1 MEGQTSRRILMI
13 GGWVIAALVVILY
26 LGSRYEFTLRKKATN
41 GPSSPTPSFKQQS
54 PRQPAPVQAQV
65 RELSAEELFQRAAP
79 SVVLVEV
86 FDDRGHKRGLGSG
99 FIGSDDGA
107 IITNYHVIRGAY
119 RAVARFADGTQAP
132 ISGVLGYDADRDVAV
147 LRARGR
153 LPNALKLGDSDRL
166 RAGQKV
172 AAIGSPLGF
181 QNTVTEGIVSGIRL
195 GLIQMSAP
203 ISPGSSGGPVLTAR
217 GEVVGVAVASAVG
230 GQNLNFA
237 VPVNWAK
244 AYVGGNVERPLAEIL
259 RENTIVDRILDGE
272 VSIPAGKARS
282 WEIQVDPNLMSNAE
296 LRASV
301 HSEGGLTG
309 NIRIVLLRGERVL
322 HDSGRV
328 QRDDFHAP
336 LDEGG
341 SYNLVLDNSGSMM
354 FARKV
359 SGRIELR
366 YVK

>member
-1 MEGQTSRRILMI
+1 
-13 GGWVIAALVVILY
+13 
-26 LGSRYEFTLRKKATN
+26 
-41 GPSSPTPSFKQQS
+41 
-54 PRQPAPVQAQV
+54 
-65 RELSAEELFQRAAP
+65 
-79 SVVLVEV
+79 
-86 FDDRGHKRGLGSG
+86 
-99 FIGSDDGA
+99 
-107 IITNYHVIRGAY
+107 
-119 RAVARFADGTQAP
+119 
-132 ISGVLGYDADRDVAV
+132 
-147 LRARGR
+147 
-153 LPNALKLGDSDRL
+153 
-166 RAGQKV
+166 
-172 AAIGSPLGF
+172 
-181 QNTVTEGIVSGIRL
+181 
-195 GLIQMSAP
+195 
-203 ISPGSSGGPVLTAR
+203 
-217 GEVVGVAVASAVG
+217 
-230 GQNLNFA
+230 
-237 VPVNWAK
+237 
-244 AYVGGNVERPLAEIL
+244 ERPLAEIV